1 MLKGYSLTITKVV
14 LLLMHFIDWTT
25 PSASYEN
32 SRTGRNNHDHV
43 GLKFPNKT
51 IKLFSSYGV
60 AKAGYV
66 FFLQCP
72 YFHIPHELSKRLF
85 YCLINQRRVFIDAT
99 SKDFMH
105 AMDNNL
111 SQQETVH
118 TCTYIFLIH
127 KIVINTL
134 YLQYLTYYA

>member
-1 MLKGYSLTITKVV
+1 
-14 LLLMHFIDWTT
+14 MHFMDWST

-66 FFLQCP
+66 FFSAMSL
-72 YFHIPHELSKRLF
+72 LS
-85 YCLINQRRVFIDAT
+85 YPA
-99 SKDFMH
+99 
-105 AMDNNL
+105 
-111 SQQETVH
+111 
-118 TCTYIFLIH
+118 
-127 KIVINTL
+127 
-134 YLQYLTYYA
+134 

>member
-14 LLLMHFIDWTT
+14 PTPMHFIDWTT

-51 IKLFSSYGV
+51 INLFSNYRI

-66 FFLQCP
+66 FFSVMSL
-72 YFHIPHELSKRLF
+72 LS
-85 YCLINQRRVFIDAT
+85 
-99 SKDFMH
+99 
-105 AMDNNL
+105 
-111 SQQETVH
+111 
-118 TCTYIFLIH
+118 
-127 KIVINTL
+127 
-134 YLQYLTYYA
+134 